1 MLIASCTCAIDHSLM
16 NRIHFLTRLLL
27 LAALGTLVSCSSSKT
42 TNPPPTAAKV
52 ELDRYVGKWYEIARM
67 PMPFQKDDEPAM
79 AEYGKNSDGTVS
91 VHNTALKPDG
101 GKREIRGTATVL
113 NPGVNT
119 KLAVRFNT
127 WFGPLI
133 PVPAEG
139 NYWILHID
147 PGYTQAIVGTPSR
160 NFLWILARSPKL
172 SEPAYSAL
180 VAKAKSLGFATESL
194 IRDNHR

>member
-1 MLIASCTCAIDHSLM
+1 M
-16 NRIHFLTRLLL
+16 NRFISLPRWLSLG
-27 LAALGTLVSCSSSKT
+27 AVALLVSCSSSKT

-52 ELDRYVGKWYEIARM
+52 ELDRYVGKWYEIARL

-79 AEYGKNSDGTVS
+79 AEYGKNTDGTVS
-91 VHNTALKPDG
+91 VHNTAFKPDG

-119 KLAVRFNT
+119 KLAVRFKT

-133 PVPAEG
+133 PVPEEG
-139 NYWILHID
+139 NYWILHVD

-160 NFLWILARSPKL
+160 NFLWFLARSPKL
-172 SEPAYSAL
+172 THSAYAAL
-180 VAKAKSLGFATESL
+180 VAKAKSLGFATERL
-194 IRDNHR
+194 IRDQHP